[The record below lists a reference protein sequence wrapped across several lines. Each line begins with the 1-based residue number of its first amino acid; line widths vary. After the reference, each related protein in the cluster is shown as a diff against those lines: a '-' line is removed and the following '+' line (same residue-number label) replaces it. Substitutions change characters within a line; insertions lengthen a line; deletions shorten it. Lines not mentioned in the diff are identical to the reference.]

1 MEIMDFGNKKGFLYD
16 GTAYSCEDMF
26 RRITAQGKG
35 DFADKR
41 EKIESHV
48 ERTAEMCGAMA
59 DSLGLTE
66 KQKRRVQNAA
76 WLHDIGKSLKKKE
89 KRKQHHLPEN
99 VCRAVSK
106 ALTDS
111 GAERDQIE
119 EFLLGSGKFQK
130 LLEIIEAHKRRED
143 LPRKELWESAVL
155 RMCDKIDKYH
165 KTSWEEADEK
175 YLKNLAD
182 VTNQLKYAGIEE
194 AHIQRFEAVCEEM
207 RARVKQS
214 VSQQG

>member
-76 WLHDIGKSLKKKE
+76 WLHDIGKLIV
-89 KRKQHHLPEN
+89 P
-99 VCRAVSK
+99 
-106 ALTDS
+106 
-111 GAERDQIE
+111 
-119 EFLLGSGKFQK
+119 
-130 LLEIIEAHKRRED
+130 LEIMDKSTRLGDMEPEVMHRIEIAILMEKLMAARNPEYETESLLKIKRFEDARELIVRSNTAGFLED
-143 LPRKELWESAVL
+143 ET
-155 RMCDKIDKYH
+155 IDRL
-165 KTSWEEADEK
+165 KT
-175 YLKNLAD
+175 L
-182 VTNQLKYAGIEE
+182 AGIPD
-194 AHIQRFEAVCEEM
+194 IQLNG
-207 RARVKQS
+207 KL
-214 VSQQG
+214 